1 MPYPPHLVFTTYNR
15 PERGIHALTAV
26 PYDSTQPYDI
36 TIPLRLRHT
45 LYPAYLPTYPLR
57 PAWVTVPHRRYA

>member
-1 MPYPPHLVFTTYNR
+1 
-15 PERGIHALTAV
+15 LTAV